1 MDQKTNLTLLL
12 VAIIA
17 TFNCLVRS
25 DYNLVVALV
34 CYFFW
39 LSRYEKEDRVSTVVS
54 FGLSSRATHL

>member
-54 FGLSSRATHL
+54 